1 MAMLDTYLRLPPFHY
16 SQGEEWFNFAHENIR
31 NTLNITYVKIKKK
44 ITEPIFK
51 RQPAR
56 ASLNSGITFK
66 ASCKTVVWREGS

>member
-44 ITEPIFK
+44 K
-51 RQPAR
+51 DR
-56 ASLNSGITFK
+56 ADFQTATSSSLLKFWNSI
-66 ASCKTVVWREGS
+66 

>member
-44 ITEPIFK
+44 SQSRFSNGNQLEP
-51 RQPAR
+51 P
-56 ASLNSGITFK
+56 
-66 ASCKTVVWREGS
+66 